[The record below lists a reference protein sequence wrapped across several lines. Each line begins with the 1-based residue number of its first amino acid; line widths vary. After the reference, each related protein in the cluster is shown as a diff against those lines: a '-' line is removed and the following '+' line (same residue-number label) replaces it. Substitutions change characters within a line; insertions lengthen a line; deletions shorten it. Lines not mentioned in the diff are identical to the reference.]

1 MPILPTETSLYPDNL
16 FGDAEFTLPEHTW
29 WVLHT
34 RPRQEKSLARQLLS
48 ARSPF
53 FLPLAAR
60 RNLMRGR
67 VVESRLPLFSGYLFL
82 LAGPDE
88 RVSALATKRVAR
100 AIPAPDGA
108 ALWRD
113 LKQIHRLIAA
123 GLPLTPEE
131 RLSPGTPVE
140 IRSGPLVGMRGTV
153 VRAASGR
160 RFVVSVDFIGCG
172 ASVTLDDYMLYPA
185 PKAAV

>member
-1 MPILPTETSLYPDNL
+1 MKRVGAHAWRQAASCLLCAIVGFTFSAPLGPS
-16 FGDAEFTLPEHTW
+16 EFSGGSVTGPLLTLHD
-29 WVLHT
+29 V
-34 RPRQEKSLARQLLS
+34 
-48 ARSPF
+48 
-53 FLPLAAR
+53 
-60 RNLMRGR
+60 
-67 VVESRLPLFSGYLFL
+67 SGYLFL

-100 AIPAPDGA
+100 AIPVSDGA

-113 LKQIHRLIAA
+113 LKQIHHLIAA

-160 RFVVSVDFIGCG
+160 RFVVSVDFIGAG
-172 ASVTLDDYMLYPA
+172 ASVMLDDYMLYPA